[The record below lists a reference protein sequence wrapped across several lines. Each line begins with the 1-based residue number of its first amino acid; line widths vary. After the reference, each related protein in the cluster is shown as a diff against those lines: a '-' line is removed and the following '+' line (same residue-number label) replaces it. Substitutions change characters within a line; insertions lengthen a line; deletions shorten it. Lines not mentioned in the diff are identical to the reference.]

1 MTATPSDGS
10 SAIRAWS
17 GWIPVTLAAA
27 AMALL
32 AGYLLTGPHEPYIV
46 VENGVPRAD
55 ESAIARIWQLLMVAQ
70 VPFILFFAVTWL
82 PKDGKRAILMSSLQG
97 ALFVAAAVPVYL
109 LDH

>member
-17 GWIPVTLAAA
+17 GRIPIALAITAL
-27 AMALL
+27 ALL
-32 AGYLLTGPHEPYIV
+32 GGYLLTGPHDPYFV

-55 ESAIARIWQLLMVAQ
+55 ESVIARIWQLLMLAQ
-70 VPFILFFAVTWL
+70 LPFILFFAVTWL
-82 PKDGKRAILMSSLQG
+82 PKDGTRAILMLSLQG

-109 LDH
+109 LEH